1 MDAEDEGRQVEID
14 AKKIQ
19 NGMVCLEDIF
29 EKYSGRKFNPETDTI
44 LNQSYQLQKQYQMQ
58 QAMYGGDAMNEEVD
72 RQIASED
79 KEDTQ
84 KSFDSSPI
92 MSAAMSYIEKN
103 WGEK

>member
-1 MDAEDEGRQVEID
+1 
-14 AKKIQ
+14 
-19 NGMVCLEDIF
+19 
-29 EKYSGRKFNPETDTI
+29 
-44 LNQSYQLQKQYQMQ
+44 MQ
-58 QAMYGGDAMNEEVD
+58 QAMYGGDTMNEEVD

-84 KSFDSSPI
+84 KSFDSNPI